1 MIDACVQFRCD
12 VSTFM
17 HVQLE
22 QGIKK
27 TGETIQIVKTVLAMK
42 LQSEQKQVSI
52 RLCNI
57 MSRSYSTSA
66 VKKAR

>member
-1 MIDACVQFRCD
+1 V
-12 VSTFM
+12 

-52 RLCNI
+52 RLCD
-57 MSRSYSTSA
+57 M
-66 VKKAR
+66 